1 MVDTFLRPNFLSG
14 DIELRIDGNNVC
26 IYATDAGLG
35 KIISFCESLK
45 DAKGNKHLH
54 LEDYAVLTEQSL
66 KGVIA
71 KFEKMER
78 NS

>member
-1 MVDTFLRPNFLSG
+1 MADTFLRPDFSNG
-14 DIELRIDGNNVC
+14 DIELRIEDDNVC

-35 KIISFCESLK
+35 KIISFCESLME
-45 DAKGNKHLH
+45 AKGNEHIH
-54 LEDYAVLTEQSL
+54 LEDYAILTEKSL

-71 KFEKMER
+71 RFEKMER